1 MIKNISIIIATLTT
15 SIITIAQNEI
25 GVWEIK
31 EGTLIT
37 NDSLSYSS
45 MAQDYFN
52 TINNTLPKDLIDKYV
67 VSLRLFTDGKDGDL
81 GGLNQMNESVD
92 SWQFDLDT
100 ADVNIYSK
108 DSIKILDYTHTLIHE
123 YGHLLTLNP
132 SQIELT
138 DDMIQDDNKGYLT
151 SEGYALK
158 DSYLEIFVKQ
168 FWDDE
173 LLLEWDNI
181 DNKKNE
187 NKRVKLLYEFYLSH
201 RDNFVTDYAAES
213 PEEDIAEA
221 WTFFV
226 LSDKP
231 DTNTVKNQK
240 VIFFYQFP
248 ELVAYR
254 QKMRL
259 NIKSIP
265 ISYLDSFR
273 TSY

>member
-108 DSIKILDYTHTLIHE
+108 DSIEILDYTHTLIHE

-158 DSYLEIFVKQ
+158 DSYLGIFFKQ

-248 ELVAYR
+248 ELVEYR

>member
-108 DSIKILDYTHTLIHE
+108 DSIEILDYTHTLIHE

-138 DDMIQDDNKGYLT
+138 DDIIQDDNKGYLT

>member
-1 MIKNISIIIATLTT
+1 MIKNISIIIATLTI
-15 SIITIAQNEI
+15 SINTIAQNEI

-108 DSIKILDYTHTLIHE
+108 DSIEILDYTHTLIHE

-158 DSYLEIFVKQ
+158 DSYLGIFVKQ

-248 ELVAYR
+248 ELVEYR

>member
-1 MIKNISIIIATLTT
+1 MIKNISIIIATLTI
-15 SIITIAQNEI
+15 SINTIAQNEI

-81 GGLNQMNESVD
+81 GGLNQMNESVY

-108 DSIKILDYTHTLIHE
+108 DSIEILDYTHTLIHE

-158 DSYLEIFVKQ
+158 DSYLGIFVKQ

-248 ELVAYR
+248 ELVEYR
-254 QKMRL
+254 QKIRL

>member
-248 ELVAYR
+248 ELVEDR

>member
-15 SIITIAQNEI
+15 SSITIAQNEI

-108 DSIKILDYTHTLIHE
+108 DSIEILDYTHTLIHE

-158 DSYLEIFVKQ
+158 DSYLGIFVKQ

-248 ELVAYR
+248 ELVEYR

>member
-108 DSIKILDYTHTLIHE
+108 DSIEILDYTHTLIHE

-158 DSYLEIFVKQ
+158 DSYLGIFVKQ

>member
-1 MIKNISIIIATLTT
+1 
-15 SIITIAQNEI
+15 
-25 GVWEIK
+25 
-31 EGTLIT
+31 
-37 NDSLSYSS
+37 

-108 DSIKILDYTHTLIHE
+108 DSIEILDYTHTLIHE

-158 DSYLEIFVKQ
+158 DSYLGIFVKQ

-248 ELVAYR
+248 ELVEYR

>member
-15 SIITIAQNEI
+15 SVITIAQNEI

-108 DSIKILDYTHTLIHE
+108 DSIEILDYTHTLIHE

-158 DSYLEIFVKQ
+158 DSYLGIFVKQ

-248 ELVAYR
+248 ELVEYR

>member
-108 DSIKILDYTHTLIHE
+108 DSIEILDYTHTLIHE

-248 ELVAYR
+248 ELVEYR

>member
-108 DSIKILDYTHTLIHE
+108 DSIEILDYTHTLIHE

-158 DSYLEIFVKQ
+158 DSYLGIFVKQ

-248 ELVAYR
+248 ELVEYR
-254 QKMRL
+254 QKIRL

>member
-108 DSIKILDYTHTLIHE
+108 DSIEILDYTHTLIHE

-213 PEEDIAEA
+213 PEENIAEA

>member
-108 DSIKILDYTHTLIHE
+108 DSIEILDYTHTLIHE

-138 DDMIQDDNKGYLT
+138 DDIIQDDNKGYLT

-213 PEEDIAEA
+213 PEENIAEA

>member
-108 DSIKILDYTHTLIHE
+108 DSIEILDYTHTLIHE

-158 DSYLEIFVKQ
+158 DSYLGIFVKQ

-248 ELVAYR
+248 ELVEYR

>member
-1 MIKNISIIIATLTT
+1 MIKNISIIIATLTI
-15 SIITIAQNEI
+15 SINTIAQNEI

-108 DSIKILDYTHTLIHE
+108 DSIEILDYTHTLIHE

-158 DSYLEIFVKQ
+158 DSYLGIFVKQ

-248 ELVAYR
+248 ELVEYR
-254 QKMRL
+254 QKIRL

>member
-158 DSYLEIFVKQ
+158 DSYLGIFVKQ

>member
-81 GGLNQMNESVD
+81 GGLNQMNESVY

-108 DSIKILDYTHTLIHE
+108 DSIEILDYTHTLIHE

-158 DSYLEIFVKQ
+158 DSYLGIFVKQ

-248 ELVAYR
+248 ELVEYR

>member
-1 MIKNISIIIATLTT
+1 MIKNISIIIATLTI
-15 SIITIAQNEI
+15 SINTIAQNEI

-108 DSIKILDYTHTLIHE
+108 DSIEILDYTHTLIHE

-158 DSYLEIFVKQ
+158 DSYLGIFVKQ

-248 ELVAYR
+248 ELVEYG
-254 QKMRL
+254 QKIRL

>member
-108 DSIKILDYTHTLIHE
+108 DSIEILDYTHTLIHE